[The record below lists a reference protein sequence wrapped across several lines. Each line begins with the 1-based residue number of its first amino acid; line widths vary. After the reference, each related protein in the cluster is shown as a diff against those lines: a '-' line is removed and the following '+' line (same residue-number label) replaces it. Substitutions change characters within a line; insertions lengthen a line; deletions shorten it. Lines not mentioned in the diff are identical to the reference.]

1 MASKAASSPS
11 RSVWVWALTHVLGV
25 HWKKKTSNDQGE
37 VAPFGRDSLSV
48 RSKEADTIFLLN
60 EDLGELET
68 RKIIQFLG
76 FIQLDFPETPVRAI
90 KP

>member
-1 MASKAASSPS
+1 MASKTAPSPS
-11 RSVWVWALTHVLGV
+11 RGGCVRAPTHVLGV
-25 HWKKKTSNDQGE
+25 HWEKKTSNNQGK
-37 VAPFGRDSLSV
+37 VSPFGGNRLSV

-76 FIQLDFPETPVRAI
+76 FIQSDFPETPVRAI